1 MEFDFSQSVC
11 WEGRGSL
18 PDAAGVYVI
27 SQQANLVPI
36 YIGLTAEKRGLRGRI
51 SKFHRSAINGVGNHA
66 GGRTYHRLFG
76 ADVSGLSLRYH
87 QVEDFKFEAS
97 LVHAYVAYVESRL
110 IWEHVE
116 AHGAL
121 PVCNSE

>member
-1 MEFDFSQSVC
+1 
-11 WEGRGSL
+11 L

-27 SQQANLVPI
+27 TQQANLVPV
-36 YIGLTAEKRGLRGRI
+36 YIGLTAEERGLRGRI

-87 QVEDFKFEAS
+87 QVENFKFQTS
-97 LVHAYVAYVESRL
+97 LVHAYVTYVERRL
-110 IWEHVE
+110 TWEHVE

-121 PVCNSE
+121 PLSNSE